1 MTRPSVLG
9 DVSGLSPGAIEALPA
24 ADYKTDAEERITI
37 TTSLLV
43 AWGGAVTPIRQEQ
56 VLSAL
61 QALLNRRHA
70 PLTGSDPNG
79 HDA

>member
-9 DVSGLSPGAIEALPA
+9 DVSGLSPEAIEALPA
-24 ADYKTDAEERITI
+24 ANYITDAEERIT
-37 TTSLLV
+37 LQRACWLR
-43 AWGGAVTPIRQEQ
+43 GAVAPARQEQ
-56 VLSAL
+56 VVLSL

-70 PLTGSDPNG
+70 PLTGSEPYG